1 MRRAL
6 LALAALA
13 PAAGAQAPARD
24 TLRLGELHAEALR
37 ADPRLAQL
45 ALEESRTALRL
56 RGLATERLPA
66 LSLEGLAQYQSDV
79 VEIQRTLPPGV
90 PGPQLPHDT
99 YDSYLAAQQRLYD
112 PTLAPRRAL
121 ERARLGE
128 QQARVRTALH
138 ARRQEVND
146 AYFTALL
153 LQTRASEISLA
164 ITDLEAQR
172 AVVGDRVR
180 SGVALPSEEATLHA
194 ALLRRRQDLAALRA
208 DRRAALAVLARL
220 TGRALDSASVL
231 AIPVLGDAEYGA
243 RDTAIVRARPE
254 FTQFARTRERLT
266 SQEAVATALERPRVS
281 AYGRVGYGK
290 PGLNFLNTNFDSYW
304 LVGLRVQ
311 WTPWTWGTAER
322 EREGLALER
331 RIVETEEQAFA
342 DALTRTTERDAAAI
356 ERLEAIL
363 PLDAEIIALRERI
376 EREARARLREG
387 VVTAAEYVDR
397 RTDVTEARLARAGH
411 EAELAQARARL
422 LTTLGLEVR

>member
-6 LALAALA
+6 VALGLLA
-13 PAAGAQAPARD
+13 PAAAAQAPARD
-24 TLRLGELHAEALR
+24 SLRLGDLQAEALR
-37 ADPRLAQL
+37 ADPRLSQL

-56 RGLATERLPA
+56 RGLHTERLPA
-66 LSLEGLAQYQSDV
+66 LSLDGQAQYQSDV
-79 VEIQRTLPPGV
+79 VELQRTLPPGV

-99 YDSYLAAQQRLYD
+99 YDSYLTAQQRLYD
-112 PTLAPRRAL
+112 PTLAPRRSL

-128 QQARVRTALH
+128 QQARVRTALY

-146 AYFTALL
+146 AFFTALL
-153 LQTRASEISLA
+153 LQTRAAELALA

-172 AVVGDRVR
+172 AVVADRVR
-180 SGVALPSEEATLHA
+180 NGVALPSEEATLRA
-194 ALLRRRQDLAALRA
+194 AQLRRRQDLAALRA

-220 TGRALDSASVL
+220 TGRALDTASAL
-231 AIPVLGDAEYGA
+231 ATPALGDPEYGA
-243 RDTAIVRARPE
+243 PDSTTVRARPE
-254 FTQFARTRERLT
+254 FAQFARTRERLT
-266 SQEAVATALERPRVS
+266 SQEAVATAQERPRVS
-281 AYGRVGYGK
+281 AYGRAGYGK
-290 PGLNFLNTNFDSYW
+290 PGLNFLNTSFDTYW
-304 LVGLRVQ
+304 IVGLRVQ
-311 WTPWTWGTAER
+311 WTPWTWGAAER

-342 DALTRTTERDAAAI
+342 DAIARATERDAAAI
-356 ERLEAIL
+356 DRLEAVL
-363 PLDAEIIALRERI
+363 PMDAEIIALRERI